1 MNAPLPRFSAA
12 ADRIAGEDAVVEI
25 LRLAER
31 PGVISLAGG
40 MPDPAVFQVEETR
53 AAMERVLAGHAP
65 EALNYSPNPGITALR
80 EMLAARMGER
90 EGIPARADEILV
102 VSGGVEGI
110 RHALNGLCDP
120 GDPLLV
126 EDPTYLAAL
135 HIAREL
141 GLRPVP
147 VPSDAEGPIPKALDE
162 VSARLVGQG
171 TPARLL
177 YANPTFSN
185 PTGRTW
191 SRRRRIRLLEVAE
204 RRDLFVVEDH
214 AYAEL
219 RYDGS
224 PVPALKAI
232 APERVIF
239 VHTFSK
245 IFGPGLRLGW
255 VVADPALVARFG
267 LLKLGSDQCSG
278 ALVQRLAMAYAE
290 SGALDR
296 QVRRSR
302 SLYRDKRDAMLTAL
316 DSEGNGS
323 SLGPPAVRPEGG
335 FFLWLDAGRDTE
347 ALLPRAIEDHSV
359 AFVAGAPFFAD
370 PSSPPARTTL
380 RLSFSHVPA
389 RDIPEAIRRLRA
401 AVGQDGSPPLVP
413 DRRDSQS

>member
-1 MNAPLPRFSAA
+1 MTGGLPRFSAA
-12 ADRIAGEDAVVEI
+12 AARIAGEDAVVQI

-40 MPDPAVFQVEETR
+40 LPDPAVFQVEETR
-53 AAMERVLAGHAP
+53 AAMERVLGEHAP
-65 EALNYSPNPGITALR
+65 EALNYSPNPGVTALR
-80 EMLAARMGER
+80 ELVAARMKER
-90 EGIPARADEILV
+90 EGIRTHPDEVLV

-110 RHALNGLCDP
+110 RHTLNGLCDP

-126 EDPTYLAAL
+126 EDPTYLATL

-141 GLRPVP
+141 GLRPIP
-147 VPSDAEGPIPKALDE
+147 VASDEEGPIPEALDE
-162 VSARLVGQG
+162 ACARLSGEG
-171 TPARLL
+171 TAARLL

-191 SRRRRIRLLEVAE
+191 SRERRVRILEVCE
-204 RRDLFVVEDH
+204 RRDVFVVEDH

-219 RYDGS
+219 RYDET

-255 VVADPALVARFG
+255 VAADPALVARFG

-278 ALVQRLAMAYAE
+278 ALVQRLAIAYAE

-302 SLYRDKRDAMLTAL
+302 ALYREKRDAMLAAL
-316 DSEGNGS
+316 ASRGDSGS
-323 SLGPPAVRPEGG
+323 SLGPPAVRPDGG
-335 FFLWLDAGRDTE
+335 FFLWLETGVDTE
-347 ALLPRAIEDHSV
+347 LLLPRAIERQRV
-359 AFVAGAPFFAD
+359 AFVAGAPFFAHPD
-370 PSSPPARTTL
+370 SPPARTPL

-389 RDIPEAIRRLRA
+389 ADIPEAIRRLDA
-401 AVGQDGSPPLVP
+401 AF
-413 DRRDSQS
+413 RDAEPT

>member
-1 MNAPLPRFSAA
+1 MTGSLPRFSAA
-12 ADRIAGEDAVVEI
+12 ATRIAGEDAVVEI

-40 MPDPAVFQVEETR
+40 LPDPAVFQVEETR
-53 AAMERVLAGHAP
+53 AAMERVLAEHAS
-65 EALNYSPNPGITALR
+65 EALNYSPNPGVTALR
-80 EMLAARMGER
+80 ELLAERMGER
-90 EGIPARADEILV
+90 EGIPAHPDEILV

-141 GLRPVP
+141 GLRPTP
-147 VPSDAEGPIPKALDE
+147 VASDSEGPIPEALDE
-162 VSARLVGQG
+162 VCDRLAG
-171 TPARLL
+171 ARLL

-191 SRRRRIRLLEVAE
+191 SRERRMRILEVCE
-204 RRDLFVVEDH
+204 RRDVFVVEDH

-219 RYDGS
+219 RYDGT

-239 VHTFSK
+239 IHTFSK

-255 VVADPALVARFG
+255 VAADPALVARFG

-278 ALVQRLAMAYAE
+278 ALVQRLAIAYAE

-302 SLYRDKRDAMLTAL
+302 ALYRDKRDAMLGAL
-316 DSEGNGS
+316 EAGGSDSP
-323 SLGPPAVRPEGG
+323 LGLPSVRPEGG
-335 FFLWLDAGRDTE
+335 FFLWLDTAVDTE
-347 ALLPRAIEDHSV
+347 VLLPRAIEDHRV

-370 PSSPPARTTL
+370 PESPPARTSL

-389 RDIPEAIRRLRA
+389 RDIPEAIRRLGASVGA
-401 AVGQDGSPPLVP
+401 AG
-413 DRRDSQS
+413 